1 MRKHSIDI
9 DTCTLRGIVGTGGRA
24 ALAGVLAATL
34 FAGAAMAE
42 SVLRLSHGLGRG
54 GAETMDAHS
63 VDAFYIMNQLVHERL
78 TRTDETGAAA
88 PYLATSW
95 SISNDG
101 LALTMELREGVK
113 FHDGSDF
120 DAADVVYSINRV
132 LDPDFDSPNRSTIK
146 SVDSI
151 EALDSHTVRFNL
163 NQPDADLPIALTEWK
178 MVMIPEGSGDTMA
191 TSGIGSGPFRM
202 TKLDPEGTS
211 EVVVNDDYWGQRAAV
226 DRVEVIAIPDS
237 EARIQALLTGQ
248 IDYIEAL
255 TAQHKP
261 LFENNPKFQTQTIPT
276 GEWKGI
282 IFLVDRP
289 PFDDPRV
296 RKAVRI
302 AVDRQEMTDL
312 VAGPGGGTV
321 VCDHP
326 VWAGDAYQADI
337 DCPQD
342 IAEAKRL
349 LAEAGYPDGIEFSL
363 YSSDKDPHWSTMAE
377 VYQEQVADAGI
388 AVNLVM
394 APADGYWNDV
404 YQVETVFQ
412 TWWWQRSAGVILNL
426 GWRSDSSWNENN
438 WNNAEFDANLDAAAG
453 EPDFEKRKALY
464 GMLQRQLFEEGGS
477 LIPFHFNITRA
488 YAASVDGFQP
498 IEEASLRWEL
508 ITKSE

>member
-1 MRKHSIDI
+1 MRKNNVI
-9 DTCTLRGIVGTGGRA
+9 LIVQQIAAGFGRA
-24 ALAGVLAATL
+24 ILTVALCAAL
-34 FAGAAMAE
+34 FAGSAMAE
-42 SVLRLSHGLGRG
+42 TVLRVSHGLGRG

-78 TRTDETGAAA
+78 TRTDETGAAT

-95 SISNDG
+95 SISDDG
-101 LALTMELREGVK
+101 LALIMELREGVR

-120 DAADVVYSINRV
+120 DAADVVYSISRI
-132 LDPDFDSPNRSTIK
+132 LDPELDSPNRSTIK

-191 TSGIGSGPFRM
+191 TSGIGTGPFSM
-202 TKLDPEGTS
+202 TRLDPEGTS
-211 EVVVNDDYWGQRAAV
+211 EVVANEEYWGQRAGV
-226 DRVEVIAIPDS
+226 DRVKVIAIPDS
-237 EARIQALLTGQ
+237 EARIQALQTGQ

-255 TAQHKP
+255 TAQQKP
-261 LFENNPKFQTQTIPT
+261 MFENNPRFKTQTIPT
-276 GEWKGI
+276 GEWKAI

-312 VAGPGGGTV
+312 VAGPGGGTIA
-321 VCDHP
+321 CDHP
-326 VWAGDAYQADI
+326 VWAGDAYQAEI

-349 LAEAGYPDGIEFSL
+349 LAEAGFPDGIEFDL
-363 YSSDKDPHWSTMAE
+363 YTSDKDPHWSTMAE

-388 AVNLVM
+388 RVNIVV

-426 GWRSDSSWNENN
+426 AWRSDSSWNENN
-438 WNNAEFDANLDAAAG
+438 WRVAEFDANLDAAAG

-464 GMLQRQLFEEGGS
+464 GELQRQLYEEGGS
-477 LIPFHFNITRA
+477 FIPFHFNITRA
-488 YAASVDGFQP
+488 YSANVDGFQP
-498 IEEASLRWEL
+498 IEEASVRWEL

>member
-1 MRKHSIDI
+1 
-9 DTCTLRGIVGTGGRA
+9 
-24 ALAGVLAATL
+24 
-34 FAGAAMAE
+34 
-42 SVLRLSHGLGRG
+42 
-54 GAETMDAHS
+54 
-63 VDAFYIMNQLVHERL
+63 
-78 TRTDETGAAA
+78 
-88 PYLATSW
+88 
-95 SISNDG
+95 
-101 LALTMELREGVK
+101 
-113 FHDGSDF
+113 
-120 DAADVVYSINRV
+120 
-132 LDPDFDSPNRSTIK
+132 
-146 SVDSI
+146 
-151 EALDSHTVRFNL
+151 
-163 NQPDADLPIALTEWK
+163 
-178 MVMIPEGSGDTMA
+178 MVA
-191 TSGIGSGPFRM
+191 
-202 TKLDPEGTS
+202 
-211 EVVVNDDYWGQRAAV
+211 NDDYWGERAGV

-326 VWAGDAYQADI
+326 VWAGDAYQAEI

-363 YSSDKDPHWSTMAE
+363 FSSDKDPHWSTMAE

-388 AVNLVM
+388 TVNLVM

-404 YQVETVFQ
+404 YKVETVFQ

-453 EPDFEKRKALY
+453 EPDFGKRKALY
-464 GMLQRQLFEEGGS
+464 GMLQQQLYEEGGS

-488 YAASVDGFQP
+488 YAAGVDGFQP

>member
-1 MRKHSIDI
+1 MRKNNADSNVRQIAAGFSHV
-9 DTCTLRGIVGTGGRA
+9 TATVVLCATMFVGT
-24 ALAGVLAATL
+24 
-34 FAGAAMAE
+34 AMAE
-42 SVLRLSHGLGRG
+42 TVLRVSHGLGRG

-78 TRTDETGAAA
+78 TRTDETGAAS

-95 SISNDG
+95 SIADDG
-101 LALTMELREGVK
+101 LALTMQLREGVR

-120 DAADVVYSINRV
+120 DAADVVYSISRI
-132 LDPDFDSPNRSTIK
+132 LDPEVDSPNRSTIK

-151 EALDSHTVRFNL
+151 EALGSHTVRFNL

-178 MVMIPEGSGDTMA
+178 MIMIPEDSGDTMA
-191 TSGIGSGPFRM
+191 TTGIGTGPFRLSR
-202 TKLDPEGTS
+202 LDPEGTS
-211 EVVVNDDYWGQRAAV
+211 EVVVNEDYWGQRAGV

-255 TAQHKP
+255 TAQQKP
-261 LFENNPKFQTQTIPT
+261 MFVNNPKFTTQTIPT

-282 IFLVDRP
+282 IFLVDRA

-302 AVDRQEMTDL
+302 AVDRQEMTNL
-312 VAGPGGGTV
+312 VAGPDGGTV

-349 LAEAGYPDGIEFSL
+349 LAEAGFPDGIEFDL
-363 YSSDKDPHWSTMAE
+363 YTSDKDPHWLTMAE

-388 AVNLVM
+388 SVNIVV

-426 GWRSDSSWNENN
+426 GWRSDSSWNENF
-438 WNNAEFDANLDAAAG
+438 WRDEEFDANLDAAAG

-464 GMLQRQLFEEGGS
+464 GELQRQLYEEGGS

-488 YAASVDGFQP
+488 YSANVDGFQP

>member
-1 MRKHSIDI
+1 MQKSTTDNDVRDALQRF
-9 DTCTLRGIVGTGGRA
+9 TVATGRIS
-24 ALAGVLAATL
+24 LAAVLGVTL
-34 FAGAAMAE
+34 FASAATAE
-42 SVLRLSHGLGRG
+42 TVLRLSHGLGQG
-54 GAETMDAHS
+54 GAETLDPHGTN
-63 VDAFYIMNQLVHERL
+63 AFYIMNQLLQERL
-78 TRTDETGAAA
+78 TRMDKTGAPE

-95 SISNDG
+95 SIADEG
-101 LALTMELREGVK
+101 LALNMELRKGVK

-120 DAADVVYSINRV
+120 DSADVVYTINRV
-132 LDPDFDSPNRSTIK
+132 LDPDFDSPNRATIK

-151 EALDSHTVRFNL
+151 EALGSHTVRFNL
-163 NQPDADLPIALTEWK
+163 NQPDADLPIALAEWK
-178 MVMIPEGSGDTMA
+178 LTMIPEGSGDNIAETG
-191 TSGIGSGPFRM
+191 TGTGPFRLGR
-202 TKLDPEGTS
+202 LDPEGTT
-211 EVVVNDDYWGQRAAV
+211 EAIANEDYWGQRAGV
-226 DRVEVIAIPDS
+226 DRVELIAIPDS

-255 TAQHKP
+255 TAQQKP
-261 LFENNPKFQTQTIPT
+261 LFANNPKFKTQTIRT

-282 IFLVDRP
+282 IFLVDRA

-326 VWAGDAYQADI
+326 VWAGDSYQAEI
-337 DCPQD
+337 ACPQD

-349 LAEAGYPDGIEFSL
+349 LAEAGYPDGIEFDL
-363 YSSDKDPHWSTMAE
+363 HTSDKDPHWSTMAE

-388 AVNLVM
+388 KVNLVM

-404 YQVETVFQ
+404 YKVETVFQ

-426 GWRSDSSWNENN
+426 GWRSDSSWNENH
-438 WNNAEFDANLDAAAG
+438 WNSAAFDTNLDAAAG
-453 EPDFEKRKALY
+453 EADFEKRKMLY
-464 GMLQRQLFEEGGS
+464 GELQRELYEEGGS

-488 YAASVDGFQP
+488 YGANVDGFQP

-508 ITKSE
+508 ITKN